1 MGPGAGH
8 AARPDTPRAVSPVMK
23 KILVAEDNPASSELI
38 MEVLSGR
45 GYEIIEAC
53 DGRQA
58 LEMIEE
64 TEPDLVL
71 LDIQLPILDGFAV
84 LLQLRRNPRFVN
96 LRVVAVTANAMKE
109 DRERGLRAGFDAYIS
124 KPIDVAA
131 LRLQV
136 DRMLR
141 QES

>member
-1 MGPGAGH
+1 
-8 AARPDTPRAVSPVMK
+8 MK

-38 MEVLSGR
+38 REVLSGR

-58 LEMIEE
+58 LQKIEE

-84 LLQLRRNPRFVN
+84 LSQLRQNPRFAN
-96 LRVVAVTANAMKE
+96 LCVVAVTANVMKE
-109 DRERGLRAGFDAYIS
+109 DREKGLRAGFDAYIG
-124 KPIDVAA
+124 KPIDAAA

-136 DRMLR
+136 DQLLR
-141 QES
+141 KVI

>member
-1 MGPGAGH
+1 
-8 AARPDTPRAVSPVMK
+8 MK

-38 MEVLSGR
+38 REVLSGR

-58 LEMIEE
+58 LEKIEE
-64 TEPDLVL
+64 TQPDLVL

-84 LLQLRRNPRFVN
+84 LSQLRQNPRFAN
-96 LRVVAVTANAMKE
+96 LCVVAVTANVMKE
-109 DRERGLRAGFDAYIS
+109 DREKGLRAGFDAYIG
-124 KPIDVAA
+124 KPIDAAA

-136 DRMLR
+136 DQLLR
-141 QES
+141 KGS

>member
-1 MGPGAGH
+1 
-8 AARPDTPRAVSPVMK
+8 MK

-38 MEVLSGR
+38 REVLSGR

-58 LEMIEE
+58 LEKIEE

-84 LLQLRRNPRFVN
+84 LSQLRQNPRFAN
-96 LRVVAVTANAMKE
+96 LCVVAVTANVMKE
-109 DRERGLRAGFDAYIS
+109 DREKGLRAGFDAYIG
-124 KPIDVAA
+124 KPIDAAA

-136 DRMLR
+136 DQLLR
-141 QES
+141 KGS